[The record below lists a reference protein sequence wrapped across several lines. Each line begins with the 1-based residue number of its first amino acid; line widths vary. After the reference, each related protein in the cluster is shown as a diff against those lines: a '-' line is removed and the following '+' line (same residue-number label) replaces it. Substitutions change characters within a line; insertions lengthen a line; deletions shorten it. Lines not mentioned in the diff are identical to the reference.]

1 MAALT
6 CNFCGQELAVPPHS
20 QVIRCRKCNTVISLG
35 DGQRDTAVQEQ
46 GSSAS
51 FGRRRFLQVFTR
63 FSWGNS
69 QSPSPSSSLNQ
80 SVAGLQPPQSGKRAL
95 LCGVTYKNNRFKVR
109 GSLQDVK
116 SMQELLL
123 QHFSFQQSSILVLA
137 GINAKFL
144 SLQFKSNVKFAWL
157 FAKIAQIAEEKPYIP
172 PTRKNIIDALKWLM
186 KNLQPGDSLVFYFS
200 GHGFRQPNFAGDELD
215 GFDET
220 ICPLDFR
227 TEGMILDNAINDI
240 IVKPL
245 APGIKLHAIVD
256 ACHSGTVLD
265 LPRLYKRKEKKWTDN
280 KPPSGACKSTNGG
293 MAICLSACQDY
304 ELAADT
310 NAFSSG
316 KDTTGAM
323 TYTLIKAIKEKPNIT
338 YAGLLDYMHEAI
350 EAVNRTRNRVLKV
363 FQPKME
369 QEPALSSSE
378 DFNINQK
385 LSL

>member
-6 CNFCGQELAVPPHS
+6 CNLCGQELAVPPHS
-20 QVIRCRKCNTVISLG
+20 RVIRCRKCNTVISLG
-35 DGQRDTAVQEQ
+35 DGQQQEMAVQEQ

-51 FGRRRFLQVFTR
+51 FGRRRFLQVFNR

-69 QSPSPSSSLNQ
+69 PQSPSLSSSLNQ
-80 SVAGLQPPQSGKRAL
+80 SVAGLQPPRSGKRAL

-137 GINAKFL
+137 
-144 SLQFKSNVKFAWL
+144 
-157 FAKIAQIAEEKPYIP
+157 EEKPYIP
-172 PTRKNIIDALKWLM
+172 PTRKNIIEALKWLM

>member
-144 SLQFKSNVKFAWL
+144 
-157 FAKIAQIAEEKPYIP
+157 
-172 PTRKNIIDALKWLM
+172 
-186 KNLQPGDSLVFYFS
+186 QPG
-200 GHGFRQPNFAGDELD
+200 
-215 GFDET
+215 
-220 ICPLDFR
+220 R
-227 TEGMILDNAINDI
+227 T
-240 IVKPL
+240 
-245 APGIKLHAIVD
+245 
-256 ACHSGTVLD
+256 S
-265 LPRLYKRKEKKWTDN
+265 
-280 KPPSGACKSTNGG
+280 
-293 MAICLSACQDY
+293 
-304 ELAADT
+304 
-310 NAFSSG
+310 
-316 KDTTGAM
+316 
-323 TYTLIKAIKEKPNIT
+323 
-338 YAGLLDYMHEAI
+338 
-350 EAVNRTRNRVLKV
+350 
-363 FQPKME
+363 
-369 QEPALSSSE
+369 
-378 DFNINQK
+378 
-385 LSL
+385 